1 VYESNTGRDWKERIV
16 RRASLTV
23 TTALAIVMV
32 IPAGTAFGRDAAA
45 PMLKGT
51 VGPGFTIT
59 LKRSGTK
66 VKVLKAGKY
75 LFVVADK
82 SPIHD
87 FTLQKTGGTVRK
99 VLTATSFTGVKKV
112 TVKLAKGKWK
122 YFCSVHPTT
131 MFGFF
136 TVK

>member
-1 VYESNTGRDWKERIV
+1 MF
-16 RRASLTV
+16 RALMLV
-23 TTALAIVMV
+23 TALAIALV

-45 PMLKGT
+45 PTLKGT
-51 VGPGFTIT
+51 VGPGFTII
-59 LKRSGTK
+59 LKRNGTK

-75 LFVVADK
+75 LFAVSDK

-99 VLTATSFTGVKKV
+99 VLTATSFTGLKKV
-112 TVKLAKGKWK
+112 TVKLTKGKWK